1 VDRQLSFGGQR
12 RSRPPRMLAIVM
24 LLIGLA
30 LGIGGVWLVSL
41 GGSFYYVIAG
51 VALIAVGVLL
61 WQGNRW
67 GAYLYGLLLLGT
79 LIWAIAEAGFDGW
92 ALTPRLLPFAV
103 LGLFLLRPGLRRSLH
118 GRDTRPLFRSPLTL
132 LVLIA
137 FTGLCVGVALRNPY
151 PPSSFPATLVDETV
165 APAARDWSAYGG
177 NAAGT
182 RYAPF
187 EQIDLE
193 NVKDLEVAWSYRTGV
208 QGSFKATPLQIG
220 DTLYVCLAGNIVTAL
235 DADTG
240 ERRWQFDPKVKDSKI
255 GFSTTCRG
263 VTYFHAPE
271 GAAECPDRILTATTD
286 ARLIAIDAHTGQP
299 CATFGNRGEV
309 DLLAGMGDVKPG
321 FYYVTSPPTI
331 ARGIAVLGGWVL
343 DNVEVQEPSGVI
355 RGFNAL
361 TGELAWAWDMGRPNV
376 STAPAAGETYTR
388 GTPNAWS
395 VFSAD
400 EALGL
405 VFIPT
410 GNATPDY
417 YGGHRTAAAERY
429 ASSVVALDAAT
440 GAVRWSFQTTH
451 HDIWDY
457 DVPAQPVLVEL
468 PAANG
473 TLTPAVVV
481 PTKRGELFVLDRR
494 TGEPLAK
501 VEEKPVPQTDVPQE
515 WTSKTQPFSVG
526 MPSFAGEP
534 LTEAAMWGLT
544 PIDQMGCRIAFRKLR
559 YEGALTPPSI
569 KGSIQYPGF
578 AGGMNWG
585 SVALDEV
592 NRILVVN
599 ALHLANHVQLYPRA
613 EVSQDTPLGM
623 GGGSQSGTPYAAYTQ
638 PFLSPLFVPCQQPP
652 YGEIAAVDLHSRQT
666 LWRRP
671 IGTTNALGPLGWKF
685 RLPLS
690 MGVPYAGG
698 SLVTRG
704 GLIFFGGTQDNR
716 LRALDVKTGEQ
727 LWSASLPNSG
737 QATPMSYVS
746 PHSQRQFVVMT
757 VPGSEALEQSNAA
770 EPEANRDTQSQANAR
785 QAQEQGGYIIAYALR
800 AK

>member
-1 VDRQLSFGGQR
+1 MDRQLSFGGQR
-12 RSRPPRMLAIVM
+12 RSRPPRGVATVM
-24 LLIGLA
+24 LLLGLA
-30 LGIGGVWLVSL
+30 LSIGGIWLVSL
-41 GGSFYYVIAG
+41 GGSFYYAIAG

-79 LIWAIAEAGFDGW
+79 LIWAIAEVGFDGW
-92 ALTPRLLPFAV
+92 ALMPRLLLFTV
-103 LGLFLLRPGLRRSLH
+103 LGLFLLRPGLRRSLY
-118 GRDTRPLFRSPLTL
+118 GRDTRPLFRSPVTL
-132 LVLIA
+132 LVLLV
-137 FTGLCVGVALRNPY
+137 FTGVCVGVALRNPY

-165 APAARDWSAYGG
+165 ASAPREWTAYGG

-187 EQIDLE
+187 DQIDTE
-193 NVKDLEVAWSYRTGV
+193 NVEDLEVAWTYRTGV
-208 QGSFKATPLQIG
+208 HGAFKATPLQIG

-255 GFSTTCRG
+255 GFTTTCRG
-263 VTYFHAPE
+263 VTYFRAPE
-271 GAAECPDRILTATTD
+271 GSAECPERILTATTD
-286 ARLIAIDAHTGQP
+286 ARLIAIDAKTGQR
-299 CATFGNRGEV
+299 CAGFGTNGEV
-309 DLLAGMGDVKPG
+309 NLLAGMGEVKPG
-321 FYYVTSPPTI
+321 YYYVTSPPTI
-331 ARGIAVLGGWVL
+331 ARGVAVLGGWVL

-361 TGELAWAWDMGRPNV
+361 TGQLSWAWDMGRPEV
-376 STAPAAGETYTR
+376 SAAPTDGATYTR

-417 YGGHRTAAAERY
+417 YGGHRTAVAERY
-429 ASSVVALDAAT
+429 ASSIVALDAAT

-451 HDIWDY
+451 HDLWDY
-457 DVPAQPVLVEL
+457 DVPSQPVLVDL
-468 PAANG
+468 PVENG
-473 TLTPAVVV
+473 TLTPAVVA

-494 TGEPLAK
+494 TGQPLTT
-501 VEEKPVPQTDVPQE
+501 VEEKPTPQTDVPQE

-526 MPSFAGEP
+526 MPSFAGDP

-559 YEGALTPPSI
+559 YEGPLTPPSL

-599 ALHLANHVQLYPRA
+599 SLHLANHVRLHPRA
-613 EVSQDTPLGM
+613 EVTDETSRGM
-623 GGGSQSGTPYAAYTQ
+623 GGGTQSGTPYFAYTQ
-638 PFLSPLFVPCQQPP
+638 TFLSPLFVPCQQPP
-652 YGEIAAVDLHSRQT
+652 YGEIAAVDLHSKQT

-671 IGTTNALGPLGWKF
+671 LGTANALGPFGTKL
-685 RLPLS
+685 RLALP
-690 MGVPYAGG
+690 MGVPYSGG
-698 SLVTRG
+698 SLVTQG
-704 GLIFFGGTQDNR
+704 GLIFIGGTQDER
-716 LRALDVKTGEQ
+716 LRALDVKTGKE
-727 LWSASLPNSG
+727 LWKDSLPNSG

-746 PHSQRQFVVMT
+746 PRSQRQFVVIT
-757 VPGSEALEQSNAA
+757 APSTENPEESHVA
-770 EPEANRDTQSQANAR
+770 EPEADRDTKGGKNT
-785 QAQEQGGYIIAYALR
+785 QGGYIIAYALK